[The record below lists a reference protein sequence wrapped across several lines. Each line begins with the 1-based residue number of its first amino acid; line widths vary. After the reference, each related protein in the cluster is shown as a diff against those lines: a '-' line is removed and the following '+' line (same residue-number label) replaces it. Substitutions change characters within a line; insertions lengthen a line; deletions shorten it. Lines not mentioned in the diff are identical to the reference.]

1 MSSIPVPAPLYR
13 RPLHRTSEAAKAADD
28 DARFV
33 APFRRRRRT
42 PRSLREQVECDPR
55 YIRHQII

>member
-13 RPLHRTSEAAKAADD
+13 RPIRSAAEAREAEES
-28 DARFV
+28 RFV

-42 PRSLREQVECDPR
+42 PRSLRDQILSDPL
-55 YIRHQII
+55 YVRHQII

>member
-13 RPLHRTSEAAKAADD
+13 RPLHTSAEAAKAADE
-28 DARFV
+28 ARFV
-33 APFRRRRRT
+33 SPFRRRRRT
-42 PRSLREQVECDPR
+42 PRSLRDQILSDPL